1 VILTDGVHLIS
12 DKSLGEL
19 HAFAFDVGLKKCWFQ
34 GGKRRH
40 PHYDL
45 TTKRKVETAISWG
58 AKLVTVEELVKASL
72 ARRKKDGLFS
82 ELETELVGDILEK
95 G

>member
-1 VILTDGVHLIS
+1 MILTDGVHLIS
-12 DKSLGEL
+12 DRSLEEL
-19 HAFAFDVGLKKCWFQ
+19 HAFALDIGLKRCWFQ

-45 TTKRKVETAISWG
+45 TTRRKLYLAFDHG
-58 AKLVTVEELVKASL
+58 ATLVTTAELVKASL
-72 ARRKKDGLFS
+72 ARRKKDGLFT

>member
-1 VILTDGVHLIS
+1 MIITDGVHLIS

-45 TTKRKVETAISWG
+45 PKKVRVFVLIDWG
-58 AKLVTVEELVKASL
+58 ARMVTTRELVKASL
-72 ARRKKDGLFS
+72 ARRKRDGL
-82 ELETELVGDILEK
+82 
-95 G
+95 